1 MRYFLDAAY
10 APSTAA
16 ARRQFS
22 LGWTAYGGYI
32 GGPRAT
38 NAWSHSDFE
47 RLAAIGFTFVP
58 LYVGRTSPYDSPSAF
73 THEQGIIDGTEAC
86 VQTGACGF
94 NETTILCLDAEYG
107 DWQNEPKQFE
117 DYLRAWVSVVNG
129 AGHPA
134 VLYSDPRT
142 IDILGVPEL
151 VDRTWGADYVTN
163 GRRYNAAPVGQF
175 DPSIPPAWHAWQWA
189 DNGLIGGAACDL
201 NSATDDFPFA
211 EFTPA

>member
-1 MRYFLDAAY
+1 LRYFLDAAY
-10 APSTAA
+10 PPTTAA
-16 ARRQFS
+16 ARRQFA
-22 LGWTAYGGYI
+22 LGWTAYGGYV
-32 GGPRAT
+32 GGPRAA
-38 NAWSHSDFE
+38 NVWSHAAFE
-47 RLAAIGFTFVP
+47 RLADIGFTFVP
-58 LYVGRTSPYDSPSAF
+58 IYVGRTSPYDRPGAF
-73 THEQGIIDGTEAC
+73 NYDQGKEDGTDAC

-107 DWQNEPKQFE
+107 DYQNEPEGFAA
-117 DYLRAWVSVVNG
+117 YLTGWVEVVNG

-151 VDRTWGADYVTN
+151 VDWTWGADYVTN
-163 GRRYNAAPVGQF
+163 GRRYSSPPDGQF
-175 DPSIPPAWHAWQWA
+175 DPAIPPAWHAWQFA

-211 EFTPA
+211 SFQPA